1 MRYPVFQNSI
11 NYMKIFSATLLKYL
25 AIIPVL
31 FLVMVLTV
39 PAVTLAGN
47 VNPGAG
53 TGSGGQDN
61 GSGQGAGG
69 RDNGQPAIDNVALEN
84 PLNNINSID
93 GLLVA
98 ILNIVMVLMIPVIV
112 FFIIYAG
119 FKYVMAQGNASQV
132 EEATRALTYAVI
144 GGVLILGAVAISQ
157 IIQNVVRAF

>member
-1 MRYPVFQNSI
+1 MKSVFTN
-11 NYMKIFSATLLKYL
+11 L
-25 AIIPVL
+25 AKPLAVIPVL
-31 FLVMVLTV
+31 FLALAFSI
-39 PAVTLAGN
+39 PNVTSAACG
-47 VNPGAG
+47 
-53 TGSGGQDN
+53 GSS
-61 GSGQGAGG
+61 GSSPSVGS
-69 RDNGQPAIDNVALEN
+69 VCLEN

-93 GLLVA
+93 ALLVA
-98 ILNIVMVLMIPVIV
+98 ILNIIMVLMVPVIV

>member
-1 MRYPVFQNSI
+1 
-11 NYMKIFSATLLKYL
+11 MKKILIKTVKHL

-31 FLVMVLTV
+31 FFMLAIAV
-39 PAVTLAGN
+39 PIVTLAQSPS
-47 VNPGAG
+47 VD
-53 TGSGGQDN
+53 TV
-61 GSGQGAGG
+61 
-69 RDNGQPAIDNVALEN
+69 RLEN

-93 GLLVA
+93 ALLVA
-98 ILNIVMVLMIPVIV
+98 ILNIIMVLMIPVIV

>member
-1 MRYPVFQNSI
+1 
-11 NYMKIFSATLLKYL
+11 MKTILTQTLSYL

-31 FLVMVLTV
+31 FLVFALFMPS
-39 PAVTLAGN
+39 PALAGC
-47 VNPGAG
+47 A
-53 TGSGGQDN
+53 GSGE
-61 GSGQGAGG
+61 GS
-69 RDNGQPAIDNVALEN
+69 IDSVCLEN

-98 ILNIVMVLMIPVIV
+98 ILNIIMVLMIPVIV

-144 GGVLILGAVAISQ
+144 GGVLILGAVAVSQ

>member
-1 MRYPVFQNSI
+1 MKNTLI
-11 NYMKIFSATLLKYL
+11 NTLQYF

-31 FLVMVLTV
+31 FVIFAVSV
-39 PAVTLAGN
+39 PNQVSAAC
-47 VNPGAG
+47 
-53 TGSGGQDN
+53 GG
-61 GSGQGAGG
+61 GG
-69 RDNGQPAIDNVALEN
+69 GGGIDSVCLEN

-93 GLLVA
+93 ALLVA
-98 ILNIVMVLMIPVIV
+98 ILNIIMVLMVPVIV

-144 GGVLILGAVAISQ
+144 GGVLVLGAVAISQ

>member
-1 MRYPVFQNSI
+1 
-11 NYMKIFSATLLKYL
+11 MKTALIGTLKPL

-31 FLVMVLTV
+31 FMVFAFSMPNSLLAACGDSATGGGLDSVCLV
-39 PAVTLAGN
+39 
-47 VNPGAG
+47 
-53 TGSGGQDN
+53 
-61 GSGQGAGG
+61 
-69 RDNGQPAIDNVALEN
+69 N

-93 GLLVA
+93 ALLVA
-98 ILNIVMVLMIPVIV
+98 ILNIIMVLMIPVIV

>member
-1 MRYPVFQNSI
+1 
-11 NYMKIFSATLLKYL
+11 MKTAIVQTLKSL

-31 FLVMVLTV
+31 FFVFAIAV
-39 PAVTLAGN
+39 PAVTLAQA
-47 VNPGAG
+47 P
-53 TGSGGQDN
+53 S
-61 GSGQGAGG
+61 
-69 RDNGQPAIDNVALEN
+69 IDTVRLEN

-93 GLLVA
+93 ALLVA
-98 ILNIVMVLMIPVIV
+98 ILNIIMVLMVPVIV

>member
-1 MRYPVFQNSI
+1 MKTVFIKASKFLTIHLTLFSI
-11 NYMKIFSATLLKYL
+11 WA
-25 AIIPVL
+25 
-31 FLVMVLTV
+31 V
-39 PAVTLAGN
+39 PLVTLA
-47 VNPGAG
+47 VD
-53 TGSGGQDN
+53 TV
-61 GSGQGAGG
+61 
-69 RDNGQPAIDNVALEN
+69 RLEN

-93 GLLVA
+93 ALLVA
-98 ILNIVMVLMIPVIV
+98 ILNIIMVLMIPVIV